1 MSAAHTGHRDAPD
14 AALAIAGRGV
24 VTAFG
29 DSVGGVLD
37 ALCAGRTALAPLRSF
52 DPERYGLR
60 HAYEIDDRPAGQDV
74 ELRATGWLCRA
85 VELAA
90 ADAGLTDLSSV
101 PVIVGT
107 GLRELR
113 TAELRHRAGTPGPA
127 ADLYFD
133 GALRRRF
140 GTGRTYTVANA
151 CAASLYACGLGA
163 DLLAAGEAD
172 TVVVA
177 GTDAITES
185 MLGLLDRVQ
194 PGHPDAVRPFDRERR
209 GVLLGE
215 GAAAVVLRRGG
226 PAPAVLRSVALGCDA
241 HHVTAPDPEGI
252 LRTIQEAQDRA
263 GLAPEE
269 IDLVLAH
276 GTGTLLNDEAEAIA
290 LSKAF
295 AGCRPAV
302 TAVKAAT
309 GHTSGTSGLLALTL
323 AVEALTTGRIPPTR
337 GVRELIPEAAGLDV
351 VRDRER
357 RVPLRTAQIDAFGFG
372 GLNAVALVEG
382 TA

>member
-1 MSAAHTGHRDAPD
+1 MSAADGAT
-14 AALAIAGRGV
+14 AIAGRGV

-29 DSVGGVLD
+29 DSVPELFE

-52 DPERYGLR
+52 DRKRFGLQ
-60 HAYEIDDRPAGQDV
+60 HAYEIDDRPAGPDTP
-74 ELRATGWLCRA
+74 LRATDWLCRA

-90 ADAGLTDLSSV
+90 ADAGLRDLSSV
-101 PVIVGT
+101 PVIIGT

-113 TAELRHRAGTPGPA
+113 TVEVARRDGTQVRD
-127 ADLYFD
+127 ADLYF
-133 GALRRRF
+133 GSALRRRF
-140 GTGRTYTVANA
+140 GATRTYTVANA
-151 CAASLYACGLGA
+151 CAASLYACGLGM
-163 DLLAAGEAD
+163 DLLASGEAD

-177 GTDAITES
+177 GTDSITES

-194 PGHPDAVRPFDRERR
+194 PGRPSAVRPFDRDRK

-241 HHVTAPDPEGI
+241 QHVTAPDPEGI
-252 LRTIQEAQDRA
+252 LRTIQEAQTRA
-263 GLAPEE
+263 ELSPEE
-269 IDLVLAH
+269 IDLVMAH
-276 GTGTLLNDEAEAIA
+276 GTGTLLNDEAEATA

-295 AGCRPAV
+295 AGCSPAV
-302 TAVKAAT
+302 TAIKAAT
-309 GHTSGTSGLLALTL
+309 GHTSGTSGLLALNV
-323 AVEALTTGRIPPTR
+323 AVEALRTGRVPPTP
-337 GVRELIPEAAGLDV
+337 GVHALIPEAAGLDV
-351 VRDRER
+351 VCGRER
-357 RVPLRTAQIDAFGFG
+357 PGPLRIAQVDAFGFG

>member
-1 MSAAHTGHRDAPD
+1 MTLAPTGHGTVPEGAV
-14 AALAIAGRGV
+14 ALAGRGI

-29 DSVGGVLD
+29 NSVGGVLD
-37 ALCAGRTALAPLRSF
+37 ALCAGRTARAPLRAF
-52 DPERYGLR
+52 DRERFGLQ

-74 ELRATGWLCRA
+74 PLRATEWLCRA

-90 ADAGLTDLSSV
+90 ADAGLTDLGNV

-113 TAELRHRAGTPGPA
+113 TVELRHLAGVQGPA
-127 ADLYFD
+127 ADLDFG
-133 GALRRRF
+133 GALHRRF
-140 GTGRTYTVANA
+140 GTSRTYTIANA

-163 DLLAAGEAD
+163 DLIAAGEAD

-194 PGHPDAVRPFDRERR
+194 PAHPDAVRPFDQARR

-226 PAPAVLRSVALGCDA
+226 TAPAVLSSVALGCDA

-252 LRTIQEAQDRA
+252 LRTVQEAQARA
-263 GLAPEE
+263 GLAPED

-302 TAVKAAT
+302 TAIKAAT
-309 GHTSGTSGLLALTL
+309 GHTSGTSGLLALAL
-323 AVEALTTGRIPPTR
+323 AVEALATGRIPPTA

-357 RVPLRTAQIDAFGFG
+357 RGPLRTAQIDAFGFG